1 MSGQRYES
9 TVQGFL
15 VSLDGEKVITTPA
28 DNPLGCVYLGVH
40 RIDGEHHPAKVQRFE
55 QDR

>member
-1 MSGQRYES
+1 M
-9 TVQGFL
+9 QGFL